1 MAQSDINS
9 FFIFCLAGLGTR
21 FTDVGI
27 DCPKYLLPINDNKTT
42 VLEESL
48 ASFKLSKNFKILLC
62 CNQSHRQYEEKI
74 KDILNCVN
82 NDYEIIYTENTMGQ
96 AHTAYI
102 ASQYIDSKYYLDKP
116 VLFFNGDTILKKRN
130 LDGMILEMENSSGLI
145 DCFTSQSDEFSYVK
159 TSNENYISDIKEKI
173 CISDKATSGLYLFS
187 SISIY
192 LEAFETQRFLDSG
205 SEIYISQVYKSMISR
220 GKKIKCNLDVD
231 INNTIIL
238 GTPKQYAQFLESN
251 Q

>member
-1 MAQSDINS
+1 MAQSDLNS
-9 FFIFCLAGLGTR
+9 YFIFCLAGLGTR

-27 DCPKYLLPINDNKTT
+27 DCPKYLLPINDNQTT

-62 CNQSHRQYEEKI
+62 CNESHRLYEKKI
-74 KDILNCVN
+74 KDILNFVN

-102 ASQYIDSKYYLDKP
+102 ASQYINSKYLDKP
-116 VLFFNGDTILKKRN
+116 VVFFNGDTILKKRN
-130 LDGMILEMENSSGLI
+130 LHGMILEMENSSGLI
-145 DCFTSQSDEFSYVK
+145 DCFISQSDEFSYIK
-159 TSNENYISDIKEKI
+159 TSNENYVSDIQEKM
-173 CISDKATSGLYLFS
+173 CISNKVTSGLYLFS

-192 LEAFETQRFLDSG
+192 LEAFENERFLDSG
-205 SEIYISQVYKSMISR
+205 SEIYISQVYKSMISK

-231 INNTIIL
+231 IDNTIIL